1 MPSRHEQGRSYPC
14 SSRIETDIVFIAT
27 YCPRLVSPCH
37 SGKTQLG
44 HALSWIELTDGGV
57 CAPGTFIFDSFLD
70 EPTQMRQRSIRGD
83 RFEFE
88 RRIRLEHLLLS
99 LYDDLVL

>member
-1 MPSRHEQGRSYPC
+1 MCAPALNAGRPTPFGRCNTTRTMSLASC
-14 SSRIETDIVFIAT
+14 ARSAIETDIVFIAT

-57 CAPGTFIFDSFLD
+57 CAPGTFIFD
-70 EPTQMRQRSIRGD
+70 
-83 RFEFE
+83 
-88 RRIRLEHLLLS
+88 
-99 LYDDLVL
+99 